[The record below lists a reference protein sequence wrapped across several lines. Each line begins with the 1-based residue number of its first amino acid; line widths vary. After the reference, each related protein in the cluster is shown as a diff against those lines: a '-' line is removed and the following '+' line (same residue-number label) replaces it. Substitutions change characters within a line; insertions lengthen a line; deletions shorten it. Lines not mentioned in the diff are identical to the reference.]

1 MVSRKDFP
9 KDEVEAARA
18 VLIELAHILAAY
30 RTDIV
35 LVGGWVPEMLFSIKS
50 APHVG
55 SLDVDLAVNHLHL
68 TDEHYRTIREL
79 LLARGYSPGKQPFI
93 FFRQVTTTTRPITV
107 QVDFL
112 AGEYQGTTVAHR
124 HQRLQDMMA
133 RKARGCDLAFE
144 APVEIRLEGP
154 LPDGR
159 LDTVVI
165 RVASIAA
172 FISMKGMALADRMK
186 EKDAWD
192 IYYCLR
198 FFPGGI
204 DALTGE
210 LVRWKNHGLVQ
221 EGLAKIA
228 EKFVSENHVGSRM
241 VADFEEIVDPEERAR
256 IQRDAFERVQYLLG
270 KLDLPKKRLE

>member
-18 VLIELAHILAAY
+18 VLIELAHVLAAY
-30 RTDIV
+30 RADIV
-35 LVGGWVPEMLFSIKS
+35 LVGGWVPEMLFSNKS
-50 APHVG
+50 VPHVG

-68 TDEHYRTIREL
+68 TEEHYRTIREL
-79 LLARGYSPGKQPFI
+79 LLARGYYPGKQPFI
-93 FFRQVTTTTRPITV
+93 FFRQVPTASRSITV

-112 AGEYQGTTVAHR
+112 AGEYQGTTATHR
-124 HQRLQDMMA
+124 HQRVQDMMA

-144 APVEIRLEGP
+144 DPVEIRLAGP
-154 LPDGR
+154 LPDGG
-159 LDTVVI
+159 LDTVIV
-165 RVASIAA
+165 RVASIPA

-204 DALTGE
+204 DALVDE
-210 LVRWKNHGLVQ
+210 LRPWKNHGLIR
-221 EGLAKIA
+221 EGLTKIA
-228 EKFVSENHVGSRM
+228 EKFASENHIGPKM
-241 VADFEEIVDPEERAR
+241 VADFEEIADPEERAR
-256 IQRDAFERVQYLLG
+256 IQRDSFERVQYLFG
-270 KLDLPKKRLE
+270 KLDLLKKRPE

>member
-1 MVSRKDFP
+1 MVSRRDFP
-9 KDEVEAARA
+9 RDEVEAARA
-18 VLIELAHILAAY
+18 VLIELSHVLAAY
-30 RTDIV
+30 RSHIV
-35 LVGGWVPEMLFSIKS
+35 LVGGWVPEMLFSNKT

-68 TDEHYRTIREL
+68 TEEHYRTIREL

-93 FFRQVTTTTRPITV
+93 FFREVPAAALPIKV

-112 AGEYQGTTVAHR
+112 AGEYQGTTAAHR
-124 HQRLQDMMA
+124 HQRVQDMMA
-133 RKARGCDLAFE
+133 RKARGCDLAFV
-144 APVEIRLEGP
+144 APVEIRLEGS
-154 LPDGR
+154 LPDGG
-159 LDTVVI
+159 LDTVIV
-165 RVASIAA
+165 RVASIPA

-204 DALTGE
+204 DALIHE
-210 LVRWKNHGLVQ
+210 LRPWINHGLIR

-228 EKFVSENHVGSRM
+228 EKFASEDHVGPKM
-241 VADFEEIVDPEERAR
+241 VADFEEITDSGERAR
-256 IQRDAFERVQYLLG
+256 IQRDSYERVQYVLE
-270 KLDLPKKRLE
+270 KLDLLNKCPE